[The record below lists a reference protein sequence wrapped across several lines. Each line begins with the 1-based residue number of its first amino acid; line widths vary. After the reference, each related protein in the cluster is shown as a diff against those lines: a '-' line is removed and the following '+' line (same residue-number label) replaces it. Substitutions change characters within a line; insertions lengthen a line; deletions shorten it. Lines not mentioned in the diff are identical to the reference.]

1 MEIRVLD
8 ENTIDQIAAG
18 EVVDRPASVVKE
30 LVENAMDA
38 GADAITVEIKEGGI
52 SLIRITDNGAGIAKE
67 QVAKAFLRHATSK
80 IQAAADLQRL
90 VSLGFRGEAL
100 SSICAVSQVEMIT
113 KVPGDLTGLR
123 YVIESSAE
131 KETEEIGAPEGTTIL
146 VRNLFYN
153 VPARRKFLKTAQTE
167 AGYITDAM
175 EHLSLSH
182 PGISFKYV
190 VNGQVKFHTSGNGDL
205 KEVIYRIY
213 GREIAGKLVPLQWE
227 DGGKRLSGFIGT
239 PAIGRANRNF
249 ETCFVNGRYIK
260 SPLMSKAVEEAY
272 KPYLMQHKFPFFV
285 LHFYL
290 DPILLD
296 VNVHPSKMEVRFHA
310 EREIADFMF
319 TAVRKTLS
327 EREMLRQITFADD
340 REKPAP
346 KTKTTVHVPEPFETR
361 AREQCS
367 AVQPQTDTCKKND
380 ADDTDGGE
388 KLWQID
394 YDQPEPAPPMV
405 AEEPVYPH
413 LYGEQASVSERRETE
428 KLQNNIIKKDA
439 HILVERPVQMNLF
452 EEKLI
457 TRGLRDEY
465 RILGQI
471 FDTYWIVTVQDKI
484 LFIDQHAAH
493 EKVKYERLCRQIR
506 EQNTLTQQVNPPAIL
521 TLSGKEEAAYQ
532 EYRQYFRNM
541 GFEIEPFGGNEY
553 AVRGVPAEL
562 FGHPAAELIMEILD
576 ELTGGVLK
584 GEADVIAEKLASMSC
599 KAAVKGNHTM
609 SREEAQALIDEL
621 LTLEN
626 PYHCPHGRPTVI
638 VMSRRELE
646 KRFGRII

>member
-8 ENTIDQIAAG
+8 EHTIDQIAAG

-30 LVENAMDA
+30 LVENAVDA
-38 GADAITVEIKEGGI
+38 GADAVTVEIKEGGI

-67 QVAKAFLRHATSK
+67 QVATAFLRHATSK
-80 IQAAADLQRL
+80 IHAAADLQRL
-90 VSLGFRGEAL
+90 SSLGFRGEAL
-100 SSICAVSQVEMIT
+100 SSICAVSQMEMIT

-123 YVIESSAE
+123 YVIESGAE
-131 KETEEIGAPEGTTIL
+131 KEAEEVGAPDGTTIL

-213 GREIAGKLVPLQWE
+213 GREIAGELVPLQWE
-227 DGGKRLSGFIGT
+227 DGGKILSGFIGT

-249 ETCFVNGRYIK
+249 ETCFVNGRFIK
-260 SPLMSKAVEEAY
+260 SPLMSKAAEEAY

-290 DPILLD
+290 EPALLD

-310 EREIADFMF
+310 EKEIADFIF

-327 EREMLRQITFADD
+327 EREMLRQITFADEN
-340 REKPAP
+340 EKPEP
-346 KTKTTVHVPEPFETR
+346 KAKTAVHVPEPFEKR
-361 AREQCS
+361 AREQCG
-367 AVQPQTDTCKKND
+367 AVQPKATPEPRETDDNKSE
-380 ADDTDGGE
+380 A
-388 KLWQID
+388 LWQID
-394 YDQPEPAPPMV
+394 YDKPEPETVAV

-413 LYGEQASVSERRETE
+413 LYGEQIPVSERREAE

-457 TRGLRDEY
+457 ARELQDEY
-465 RILGQI
+465 RIIGQI
-471 FDTYWIVTVQDKI
+471 FDTYWVVAVQDKV

-506 EQNTLTQQVNPPAIL
+506 DRKMLTQQVNPPAIL

-553 AVRGVPAEL
+553 AVRGVPSEL
-562 FGHPAAELIMEILD
+562 FGHPASELLMEILD

-584 GEADVIAEKLASMSC
+584 GEADIIAEKLASMSC
-599 KAAVKGNHTM
+599 KAAVKGNHAM

-646 KRFGRII
+646 KRFGRIV